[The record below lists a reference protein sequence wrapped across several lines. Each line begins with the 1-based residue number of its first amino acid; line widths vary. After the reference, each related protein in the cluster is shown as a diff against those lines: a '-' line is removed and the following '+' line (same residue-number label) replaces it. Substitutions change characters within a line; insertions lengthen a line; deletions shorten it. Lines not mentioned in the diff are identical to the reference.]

1 MTDITIHAYLMVEIN
16 SDVAHSMLC
25 YGYNVLRKTMYTAI
39 VNVIGI
45 DGLVDALKL
54 NVTVSELGF

>member
-25 YGYNVLRKTMYTAI
+25 YCYNVLRKTMYAAI

-45 DGLVDALKL
+45 DGLVNALD
-54 NVTVSELGF
+54 VTVSELGF